1 MDLAG
6 IMVLR
11 VHGIPQIQTWQTEV
25 EDSGPVYLLSKGL
38 GIPVLL
44 NYSAI
49 QSIWRKAKRRISGA
63 SCGRRF
69 PQRGNGSIPVFRKKD
84 FVAAYAAVL
93 GRSGW
98 M

>member
-49 QSIWRKAKRRISGA
+49 QLI
-63 SCGRRF
+63 
-69 PQRGNGSIPVFRKKD
+69 
-84 FVAAYAAVL
+84 
-93 GRSGW
+93 
-98 M
+98 